1 LIAVRNDP
9 LLQAQALEAY
19 LQMRGRLMA
28 QLEPSNEARI
38 QAVLDA
44 QADELSQLEIL
55 PEEPA
60 PNIVPPFE
68 DPTATP
74 ATTPLPILATPQVTL
89 TELPQIVPT
98 VEIVPQILP
107 TIPHLP
113 KPLPTIEIPAS
124 IP

>member
-1 LIAVRNDP
+1 
-9 LLQAQALEAY
+9 
-19 LQMRGRLMA
+19 MS
-28 QLEPSNEARI
+28 QLEPTNEARI
-38 QAVLDA
+38 RAVLDA
-44 QADELSQLEIL
+44 QTEELSQLEIL
-55 PEEPA
+55 PGEPA

-74 ATTPLPILATPQVTL
+74 ATTPLPSLATPQGTL

-107 TIPHLP
+107 TIPSLP
-113 KPLPTIEIPAS
+113 KPLPTIEIPPP